1 MSYSKIISHKCR
13 VLSERHSDIENKK
26 CNKKKQLISIMIHFQ
41 SDIYVKK
48 KKQSMMQLIY
58 QIKFYCMWLNI
69 MLIFI
74 FNLE

>member
-1 MSYSKIISHKCR
+1 MQ
-13 VLSERHSDIENKK
+13 
-26 CNKKKQLISIMIHFQ
+26 KKKKISIMIHFQ

-48 KKQSMMQLIY
+48 KKQSMMQLTY

>member
-1 MSYSKIISHKCR
+1 MQ
-13 VLSERHSDIENKK
+13 KK
-26 CNKKKQLISIMIHFQ
+26 KGKKKQLISIMIHFQ

-48 KKQSMMQLIY
+48 KKSMMQLIY